1 MADETASVA
10 QATGRADD
18 LTAEPADVTPAE
30 KGAPRRE
37 LRMVFAGFGGQG
49 ILFAGK
55 LIAYA
60 GLEDDRQ
67 LSWMPS
73 YGPEMRGGT
82 ASCSVTLSDEP
93 IGSPLVL
100 EPDVLVALNQPSL
113 EKYAPRVEPGGIVIA
128 NTTLCPDL
136 SCAEA
141 RATDGVTTIGIPAT
155 ELAEANGMKGLAN
168 IICVGR
174 LWAATRLCPWDKLQL
189 GLEHCVPPRKAHL
202 LEPNRRAL
210 RMGATQR

>member
-1 MADETASVA
+1 MAEETAA
-10 QATGRADD
+10 QQAEQD
-18 LTAEPADVTPAE
+18 LLSEPAHPAPAE
-30 KGAPRRE
+30 DGAPRRE
-37 LRMVFAGFGGQG
+37 LKMVFAGFGGQG
-49 ILFAGK
+49 VLFAGK

-60 GLEDDRQ
+60 GLEDGRQ

-82 ASCSVTLSDEP
+82 ANCSVTLSDEP

-100 EPDVLVALNQPSL
+100 EPDVLCALNQPSL
-113 EKYAPRVEPGGIVIA
+113 DKFVGAVEPGGIILA
-128 NTTLCPDL
+128 NTTLCPNLD
-136 SCAEA
+136 EA
-141 RATDGVTTIGIPAT
+141 RARAKDGIVTIGVPAT
-155 ELAEANGMKGLAN
+155 ELAESEGLKGLAN

-174 LWAATRLCPWDKLQL
+174 LWAATRMCSWDMLQR

-210 RMGATQR
+210 KLGAELK